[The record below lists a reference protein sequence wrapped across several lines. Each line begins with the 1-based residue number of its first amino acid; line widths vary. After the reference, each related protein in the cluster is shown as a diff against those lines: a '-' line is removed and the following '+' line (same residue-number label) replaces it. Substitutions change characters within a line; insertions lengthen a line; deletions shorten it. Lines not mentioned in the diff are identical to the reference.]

1 MKFESIITWL
11 GVSFLITFCV
21 VQILNFYGIGINVY
35 GSYIAFYVFLLISTF
50 VLPTSNSSLVS

>member
-21 VQILNFYGIGINVY
+21 VQILNFYGIGVNVY
-35 GSYIAFYVFLLISTF
+35 GSYVAFYVFLLISTF
-50 VLPTSNSSLVS
+50 VLPTSSSSLVS

>member
-35 GSYIAFYVFLLISTF
+35 GSYVAFYVFLLISTF
-50 VLPTSNSSLVS
+50 VLPTNSSSLVS